1 MSRQNRRTAEE
12 QDAANSEALRGAVV
26 GAAKFGLVTL
36 ALGFAGTILSPIY
49 RNLTIQ
55 FKVYIQMSGMTLGG
69 WIEADRRLR
78 SYEFRA
84 LNARRKEKLKEDEK
98 VWKKWERLIEE
109 EENKEKQPSASSE
122 SR

>member
-1 MSRQNRRTAEE
+1 
-12 QDAANSEALRGAVV
+12 
-26 GAAKFGLVTL
+26 
-36 ALGFAGTILSPIY
+36 
-49 RNLTIQ
+49 
-55 FKVYIQMSGMTLGG
+55 VYIQLSGMTLGG

-84 LNARRKEKLKEDEK
+84 LNARRKERLKEDEK

-109 EENKEKQPSASSE
+109 EENGENQPSAGSE

>member
-1 MSRQNRRTAEE
+1 MLQRYPISLTRSSPSYYRCP
-12 QDAANSEALRGAVV
+12 ANVV
-26 GAAKFGLVTL
+26 DNHKFGLVTL
-36 ALGFAGTILSPIY
+36 ALGFAGTFFSPIY

-55 FKVYIQMSGMTLGG
+55 FKVYIQLSGMTLGG

-78 SYEFRA
+78 SYEFQA
-84 LNARRKEKLKEDEK
+84 LNARRKEKLREDEK

-109 EENKEKQPSASSE
+109 EENGKNQPTTSSE